1 MRIRWFGQ
9 SAFLLTGSVRV
20 AIDPFGDIK
29 AVGSQRRFDYPLIS
43 EDADLLLITHEHF
56 DHNEAGAIGGD
67 PQVIRSTAGTF
78 DSPVG
83 EVRAIASEHDEVA
96 GTQRG
101 PNAII
106 VFGLD
111 GLRLCHF
118 GDFGQGALRP
128 EQRAAIGDVDVLML
142 PVGGGPT
149 VGGEPAAAIVRASRA
164 AARDPDALPHR
175 RDRLPRSAGR
185 VPRRLR
191 RRRHPHAR
199 HLRGR
204 GGGAARLPSEAGHRG
219 LDAAALA
226 ADAPPR
232 LLRGRTYEGFRP
244 AGARRRAG
252 TRTCGRCTRSG

>member
-149 VGGEPAAAIVRASRA
+149 VGGEPAAAIVRDLAPRLVIPMHYRTDA
-164 AARDPDALPHR
+164 IDFLDPPDAF
-175 RDRLPRSAGR
+175 
-185 VPRRLR
+185 
-191 RRRHPHAR
+191 
-199 HLRGR
+199 
-204 GGGAARLPSEAGHRG
+204 
-219 LDAAALA
+219 LA
-226 ADAPPR
+226 ACDGADIRTLDTSDAEVEELLGSRQKPVIAVLTPPR
-232 LLRGRTYEGFRP
+232 
-244 AGARRRAG
+244 
-252 TRTCGRCTRSG
+252 